1 MSANEAKMNTSRL
14 LLTQLRG
21 GDYAHAGD
29 EEAIKIVLKSAL
41 EFSPFLKEEAVLD
54 VGSGFGGTAD
64 YLCRALGFKNVQGFD
79 MDEAAVVY
87 AQKKYSSIHFK
98 VADALKINKSY
109 APQSFSFFYL
119 LNVIYAIQDKKRLL
133 KNLST
138 LSKPVGILAIFDY
151 TQKKESVVGFV
162 KDLAGKPMYPIHIP
176 TIEQDLKTTGWKILG
191 TIDMTSHFIRWYR
204 AFLDKLSIQASTL
217 SKAFSFQDVQK
228 VEDTFTFLLN
238 QLEQGNLGG
247 VIIFAQKMGNE
258 PYK

>member
-151 TQKKESVVGFV
+151 TQKKE
-162 KDLAGKPMYPIHIP
+162 
-176 TIEQDLKTTGWKILG
+176 LKTTGWKILG